1 MMIPIVMLAIEG
13 VNILLLLGLLYVYI
27 GTYRKVKSK
36 FTLGLIFFTSAFL
49 LKSIMLMGTIGIIY
63 RFLDTTV
70 DFRGAPLI
78 LLLVNIIECA
88 GLVILLKISW
98 E

>member
-88 GLVILLKISW
+88 GLVTLLKISMD
-98 E
+98 